1 MAAAENPL
9 PRVLP
14 EIRREDSRGLVLKH
28 AANELVFAVVGHVG
42 CGTSE
47 IAESLRDS
55 LEEETLPGGAFK
67 VQILKA
73 REVINDWARE
83 NGETLPDESKKSLG
97 TTIQFQDLGDKMRS
111 RPTADGESDY
121 PAVARRLILKIREC
135 RAASLGKK
143 VESPDPVLPDGTRRA
158 YILDSLRHPAEV
170 HLLRHVYQ
178 DAFVLI
184 GVVCEENKR
193 LERLR
198 KKYPDAGETRLR
210 QFMNRDAEAQ
220 EKHGQHV
227 ADTFHLSDFFVD
239 NTTDRLL
246 EHKEANPDW
255 DTNEKLGRLVKIVT
269 HAGIVRPEMAE
280 VAMHH
285 AYGAMMQSA
294 CLSRQVGA
302 ALVDRA
308 GNVVATGTNEVPTAG
323 GGVYG
328 ESFMMGRLD
337 DRCAFR
343 RPDERKYCSNTKEQ
357 NRIIEELVEGVPELN
372 SLPLQRRTVLISEL
386 RKTRIGGLL
395 EFSRA
400 VHAEMDA
407 LLSAARQGISPIGTR
422 LYVTTFPCHYCA
434 RHLVTAGVDEV
445 QYIEPYPKSQA
456 LDLHDDAIQITAK
469 NWAPPSQGGGN
480 KVLFRPFSGVAPRL
494 FGRAFLKDRDLKN
507 KESGLID
514 IGTPEWGTPWHLRRA
529 SYVELEAALAR
540 SEK

>member
-1 MAAAENPL
+1 VKPISETMQSESETAKTAVPPAVVDFLDPEAHCPLGMGCPFMVSGLENDKPISLITINGKQAGPVSPAAENES
-9 PRVLP
+9 RSTAS

-42 CGTSE
+42 CDTSE

-83 NGETLPDESKKSLG
+83 DGETLPDESKKSLG

-111 RPTADGESDY
+111 RPTADGESDC
-121 PAVARRLILKIREC
+121 PAVARRLILKIREW

-158 YILDSLRHPAEV
+158 YILDSLPAEV

-193 LERLR
+193 LDRLR

-246 EHKEANPDW
+246 EHKQANPDW
-255 DTNEKLGRLVKIVT
+255 EQTRSS
-269 HAGIVRPEMAE
+269 AG
-280 VAMHH
+280 
-285 AYGAMMQSA
+285 
-294 CLSRQVGA
+294 LSR
-302 ALVDRA
+302 
-308 GNVVATGTNEVPTAG
+308 
-323 GGVYG
+323 
-328 ESFMMGRLD
+328 S
-337 DRCAFR
+337 
-343 RPDERKYCSNTKEQ
+343 
-357 NRIIEELVEGVPELN
+357 
-372 SLPLQRRTVLISEL
+372 
-386 RKTRIGGLL
+386 
-395 EFSRA
+395 
-400 VHAEMDA
+400 
-407 LLSAARQGISPIGTR
+407 
-422 LYVTTFPCHYCA
+422 
-434 RHLVTAGVDEV
+434 
-445 QYIEPYPKSQA
+445 
-456 LDLHDDAIQITAK
+456 
-469 NWAPPSQGGGN
+469 
-480 KVLFRPFSGVAPRL
+480 
-494 FGRAFLKDRDLKN
+494 
-507 KESGLID
+507 
-514 IGTPEWGTPWHLRRA
+514 
-529 SYVELEAALAR
+529 
-540 SEK
+540 